1 MTLSPERRQSR
12 RSLAHNPGLSC
23 NFQASGLLFMFGI
36 GAILGPF
43 IASAMMTLTSFS
55 GLYVFT
61 GAVHLL
67 LVVYVTYRIFRRT
80 SAPTEQHIAFTD
92 ALATAHTA
100 SQVYDEEIQHLAEDE
115 I

>member
-1 MTLSPERRQSR
+1 
-12 RSLAHNPGLSC
+12 
-23 NFQASGLLFMFGI
+23 MFGI

-61 GAVHLL
+61 GAVQLL